1 LEVDVSI
8 SGEEM
13 NISKALVEELRLYL
27 KYQAERGDLEAQM
40 LLAQIEQLESAPSPD
55 MQLSVPDGWELG
67 C

>member
-1 LEVDVSI
+1 
-8 SGEEM
+8 M

-40 LLAQIEQLESAPSPD
+40 LLAQIEQLENAPSPD